1 MASLF
6 SGSTSSTFGV
16 SLFSFLT
23 TAGSGYLSDSLAE
36 VDFEIFSKSVFL
48 AAAPALKAF
57 YSFVAIGFLLC

>member
-23 TAGSGYLSDSLAE
+23 TAGYLSDSLAE